1 MKMKM
6 MVVVLLAV
14 AGCSSTE
21 VSMSGEKNFGQDVA
35 FLQKHTD
42 AIVLA
47 DPTGQSKI
55 AVVPAYQ
62 GRVMTSSADGDK
74 GFSFGWINYELISG
88 GKTQPHIMPFGGE
101 DRFWMGPEGGQFAIF
116 FPKGTKFVF
125 DDWQTPAII
134 DTEPF
139 TLVSKTGN
147 QALFSKKAKLVNYS
161 GTEFEIQIRR
171 SVQVLDRVTGARALN
186 VQLPDSV
193 KMVAYES
200 NNALTNAGGKAWSKQ
215 TGLLSIWILGMF
227 KPSDKTTVVVPFV
240 AGDESKLGPRVN
252 DAYFG
257 KVPADRLVVKDG
269 VMFFSGDGKYRSK
282 IGLSPSRAKP
292 ILGSYDAANGVLT
305 IVQYTKPVG
314 AKDYVNSMW
323 QQQDQPF
330 AGDVANSYNDGP
342 AEPGKKPLGPFY
354 EIESSSPSPELKPG
368 DSIQHVHRTF
378 HLVGPADQLDG
389 LAKSLLGVGLK
400 DIESAL
406 PKK

>member
-6 MVVVLLAV
+6 VLVLLLAA

-21 VSMSGEKNFGQDVA
+21 VSMSGERNFGQDVA

-42 AIVLA
+42 AIVLS
-47 DPTGQSKI
+47 DSTGQAKV

-74 GFSFGWINYELISG
+74 GSSFGWLNYELIAA
-88 GKTQPHIMPFGGE
+88 GKPAPHITPYGGE

-116 FPKGTKFVF
+116 FPQGAQFVF

-139 TLVSKTGN
+139 TLVSKKTG
-147 QALFSKKAKLVNYS
+147 QALFEKKAKLVNYS
-161 GTEFEIQIRR
+161 GTEFEIEIKRL
-171 SVQVLDRVTGARALN
+171 VQVLDRSTAAGALN
-186 VQLPDSV
+186 VKLPDSV
-193 KMVAYES
+193 KMVAYET
-200 NNALTNAGGKAWSKQ
+200 NNALTNAGSQAWSKQ

-227 KPSDKTTVVVPFV
+227 KPSDKTTVVIPFV
-240 AGDESKLGPRVN
+240 AGDEAKLGPKVN

-257 KVPADRLVVKDG
+257 KVPAERLVVRDN
-269 VMFFSGDGKYRSK
+269 VLFFSGDGKYRSK
-282 IGLSPSRAKP
+282 IGLSPARAKP
-292 ILGSYDAANGVLT
+292 IMGSYDAAKGVLT
-305 IVQYTKPVG
+305 IVQFTKPFT

-323 QQQDQPF
+323 QLQDQPF

-342 AEPGKKPLGPFY
+342 SEPGKKPLGPFY
-354 EIESSSPSPELKPG
+354 EMESSSPASELKPG
-368 DSIQHVHRTF
+368 SSIQHVHRTF

-400 DIESAL
+400 EIQTAL
-406 PKK
+406 PK

>member
-1 MKMKM
+1 
-6 MVVVLLAV
+6 
-14 AGCSSTE
+14 
-21 VSMSGEKNFGQDVA
+21 MSPEKNFGQDVA
-35 FLQKHTD
+35 FLQKHAD

-47 DPTGQSKI
+47 DPSGQAKV

-74 GFSFGWINYELISG
+74 GFSFGWLNYELIAA
-88 GKTQPHIMPFGGE
+88 GKPQPHITPYGGE

-116 FPKGTKFVF
+116 FPKGAKFVF

-139 TLVSKTGN
+139 KLVSKTAG
-147 QALFSKKAKLVNYS
+147 QALFEKKAKFANYS
-161 GTEFEIQIRR
+161 GTEFDVQIRR
-171 SVQVLDRVTGARALN
+171 SIQVLDRVTAAGALN
-186 VQLPDSV
+186 VKLPDTV
-193 KMVAYES
+193 RMVAYES
-200 NNALTNAGGKAWSKQ
+200 NNALTNAGTKAWDKK

-227 KPSDKTTVVVPFV
+227 KPSDKTTVVVPFI
-240 AGDESKLGPRVN
+240 AGDEAKLGPKVN

-257 KVPADRLVVKDG
+257 KVPAERLVVKDN
-269 VMFFSGDGKYRSK
+269 VLFFSGDGKYRSK
-282 IGLSPSRAKP
+282 IGLSPARAKP

-305 IVQYTKPVG
+305 IVQYTKPIG

-323 QQQDQPF
+323 ELQDKPF

-400 DIESAL
+400 DIQSAL
-406 PKK
+406 PK

>member
-6 MVVVLLAV
+6 VMVLLLAA

-35 FLQKHTD
+35 FLQKHAD

-47 DPTGQSKI
+47 DPTGQAKV

-74 GFSFGWINYELISG
+74 GFSFGWINYELIAA
-88 GKTQPHIMPFGGE
+88 GKPAPHITPYGGE

-116 FPKGTKFVF
+116 FPKGAKFVF

-139 TLVSKTGN
+139 TLVSKTAG
-147 QALFSKKAKLVNYS
+147 QALFEKKAKFANYS
-161 GTEFEIQIRR
+161 GTEFDVQIRR
-171 SVQVLDRVTGARALN
+171 SIQVLDRVTAARALN
-186 VQLPDSV
+186 VKVPDAV
-193 KMVAYES
+193 RLVAYES
-200 NNALTNAGGKAWSKQ
+200 NNALTNAGSKAWDKK

-227 KPSDKTTVVVPFV
+227 KPSDKTTVVVPFN
-240 AGDESKLGPRVN
+240 AGDEAQLGPKVN

-257 KVPADRLVVKDG
+257 KVPADRLVVKDD
-269 VMFFSGDGKYRSK
+269 VLFFSGDGKYRSK

-305 IVQYTKPVG
+305 IVQYTKPIG

-323 QQQDQPF
+323 ELQDKPF

-389 LAKSLLGVGLK
+389 LAKSLLGVGLR
-400 DIESAL
+400 DIQSAL
-406 PKK
+406 PK